1 MDKKE
6 FIWQLNQML
15 ADLPE
20 EERAEAVKAEIEE
33 LGGTA
38 LLYQCNVADFAAC
51 EEFL

>member
-20 EERAEAVKAEIEE
+20 EERAEAVSYYEE
-33 LGGTA
+33 YL
-38 LLYQCNVADFAAC
+38 
-51 EEFL
+51 